1 MKSIFKT
8 ILPFTVSLV
17 MIACSSKPEAVK
29 EKEAAHE
36 EHSNIVEVTKAQY
49 DGIGIVVQPLSKKNL
64 KNVVKASGFLK
75 VPPQNQAHVASFISG
90 MVKTI
95 HVKAGDYV
103 RQGQILASLEHPDV
117 VKLQEDYVTSQS
129 RLMFLEKE
137 YERQKTLNQE
147 NAGIVK
153 IFQQTESEYLG
164 VKARSASLK
173 SQITMLSLNLEDI
186 SAGKFSSAFP
196 LRSPIDGYIAHIDAS
211 IGMTAEPSKSLF
223 EIIDNSKIHVD
234 LLVYE
239 KDLFKVKIGQKVDF
253 VLTNQDN
260 RLITGVVFSMSKA
273 FENETKSVAV
283 HAEIKNDPTI
293 DLIPG
298 MFVTGF
304 ITVGDG
310 GVEAVPEEAIVKSE
324 GKEYIFVEKTESKG
338 KSEKAEETKEEG
350 HYHFTLLPVKT
361 GTADLGYVQIT
372 PLTEIAKDSK
382 IVAKGAFFL
391 LSKMKEGEG
400 GDEH

>member
-1 MKSIFKT
+1 
-8 ILPFTVSLV
+8 
-17 MIACSSKPEAVK
+17 
-29 EKEAAHE
+29 
-36 EHSNIVEVTKAQY
+36 
-49 DGIGIVVQPLSKKNL
+49 
-64 KNVVKASGFLK
+64 
-75 VPPQNQAHVASFISG
+75 
-90 MVKTI
+90 
-95 HVKAGDYV
+95 
-103 RQGQILASLEHPDV
+103 
-117 VKLQEDYVTSQS
+117 
-129 RLMFLEKE
+129 
-137 YERQKTLNQE
+137 
-147 NAGIVK
+147 
-153 IFQQTESEYLG
+153 
-164 VKARSASLK
+164 
-173 SQITMLSLNLEDI
+173 
-186 SAGKFSSAFP
+186 